1 MLRQRQ
7 IALRDLNTSVE
18 LNVRK
23 SYQSMLEAQERQRIQ
38 EERVRIARRRL
49 EINQILKE
57 KGQADETLLEN
68 FRTQFFNEQDR
79 LFQDQATY
87 IRRIAALRRQI
98 GYFE

>member
-1 MLRQRQ
+1 
-7 IALRDLNTSVE
+7 
-18 LNVRK
+18 
-23 SYQSMLEAQERQRIQ
+23 MLEAQERQRIQ

-98 GYFE
+98 GHFE